1 MKGQL
6 HKLSALGVSKIV
18 KPGDYGD
25 GGGLY
30 LQVTLGKREGVMK
43 SWIFRYVRGKKDT
56 KLGLGSLN
64 TISLSDAREKAM
76 EFRQLLHDGID
87 PKVHREQQKIQEQLE
102 KSNRKTFRHCAE
114 MYIDDN
120 KAAWKNAKHAAQWA
134 SSLENYAH
142 RVIGD
147 VVVAEISTPMILEI
161 LRPIWTEKVETA
173 NRLRGRIET
182 ILSWAKVQG
191 YRTGDNPA
199 EWKGHLDQILPARTK
214 IKKTVHHAAM
224 PYKEIPAYFKTLHG
238 IEGSGA
244 FALEFA
250 ILNASRAGEIL
261 NATWMEIDFEEKLW
275 IIPASR
281 MKAAREHRIP
291 LTDEAIELLHKLPG
305 YTLDKEL
312 RDECYLFPSS
322 SNRKALSNMAMTAVL
337 RRTGK
342 GEFTQHGFRSAFRD
356 WAAEV
361 VHYPRE
367 VIEHALAHK
376 LADEVEAAYQ
386 RGDLLDKR
394 RQLMKDWSAYC
405 CLLLK
410 NN

>member
-1 MKGQL
+1 
-6 HKLSALGVSKIV
+6 
-18 KPGDYGD
+18 
-25 GGGLY
+25 
-30 LQVTLGKREGVMK
+30 
-43 SWIFRYVRGKKDT
+43 
-56 KLGLGSLN
+56 
-64 TISLSDAREKAM
+64 
-76 EFRQLLHDGID
+76 
-87 PKVHREQQKIQEQLE
+87 KVHREQQKIQEQLE
-102 KSNRKTFRHCAE
+102 KSNRKTFRQCAQQ
-114 MYIDDN
+114 YIEDN

-142 RVIGD
+142 GVIGD

-161 LRPIWTEKVETA
+161 LRPIWIEKVETA

-191 YRTGDNPA
+191 FRTGDNPA

-214 IKKTVHHAAM
+214 IKKTVHHASM
-224 PYKEIPAYFKTLHG
+224 PYKEIPAYFKTLHEV
-238 IEGSGA
+238 EGNGA

-261 NATWMEIDFEEKLW
+261 NATWKEIDFEEKLW
-275 IIPASR
+275 IIPANR

-291 LTDEAIELLHKLPG
+291 LTDEAIELLHTLPG

-312 RDECYLFPSS
+312 RDDYYLFPSS

-394 RQLMKDWSAYC
+394 RQLMKDWSIYC
-405 CLLLK
+405 YSLLK